1 MSEPTIDRVTFDAL
15 RDTTGAEFVVELVQ
29 TFVDE
34 APGVLAEMRR
44 ARQAGDAEAFRRNAH
59 SLKSN
64 ARTFGAPALAA
75 MARDLETGGLE
86 RAAAA
91 GGAPLDALEAEYA
104 RVAAAL
110 KALCHA

>member
-1 MSEPTIDRVTFDAL
+1 MSDPTIDRATFDAL
-15 RDTTGAEFVVELVQ
+15 KDTTGAEFVVELVAA
-29 TFVDE
+29 FVDE
-34 APGVLAEMRR
+34 APAMLAELRR
-44 ARQAGDAEAFRRNAH
+44 TLAAGDAEAFRRNAH

-64 ARTFGAPALAA
+64 ARTFGAAALAA

-91 GGAPLDALEAEYA
+91 GDAPLDALEAEYA

-110 KALCHA
+110 RALCHA